1 MKRITIISILTIIL
15 MSSCIKLKTDSIIKV
30 IDNIEREYFTVDGL
44 RYELCLDNNSD
55 GVSVV
60 MLEEGKYQGE
70 IIIPDEVKYKGDMLK
85 VMVIGA
91 DAFKDCD
98 KLERVAIGDNI
109 TVIGSNAFENSSISD
124 IEIKKTIQ
132 VIGAD
137 AFRNCDKLTEI
148 KIDSVQVVGAD
159 AFNDCDQLKKVEIES
174 VQVVGADAFRGCDN
188 LKDVQISNTQIVG
201 ENSFDECNK
210 EMKVCLKNVM
220 VIKKDAFNGCRNVE
234 TK

>member
-15 MSSCIKLKTDSIIKV
+15 MSSCIKLKNDSIIKV
-30 IDNIEREYFTVDGL
+30 IDNVEREYFTVDGL

-70 IIIPDEVKYKGDMLK
+70 IIIPDEVKYKGDRLK

-159 AFNDCDQLKKVEIES
+159 AFNDCDQLKK
-174 VQVVGADAFRGCDN
+174 
-188 LKDVQISNTQIVG
+188 
-201 ENSFDECNK
+201 
-210 EMKVCLKNVM
+210 
-220 VIKKDAFNGCRNVE
+220 
-234 TK
+234 

>member
-1 MKRITIISILTIIL
+1 MKRITIFSILTIIL
-15 MSSCIKLKTDSIIKV
+15 MSSCIKFKNDSIIKV
-30 IDNIEREYFTVDGL
+30 IDNVEREYFTVDGL

-98 KLERVAIGDNI
+98 
-109 TVIGSNAFENSSISD
+109 
-124 IEIKKTIQ
+124 
-132 VIGAD
+132 
-137 AFRNCDKLTEI
+137 
-148 KIDSVQVVGAD
+148 
-159 AFNDCDQLKKVEIES
+159 QLKKVEIEA
-174 VQVVGADAFRGCDN
+174 VQVVGSDAFRGCDN
-188 LKDVQISNTQIVG
+188 LEDVLISNTQIVG

-210 EMKVCLKNVM
+210 NMKVSLNNVM
-220 VIKKDAFNGCRNVE
+220 VIKKDAFNGCRNIE

>member
-1 MKRITIISILTIIL
+1 MTIIL
-15 MSSCIKLKTDSIIKV
+15 MSSCIKLKNDSIIKV
-30 IDNIEREYFTVDGL
+30 IDNVEREYFTVDGL

-159 AFNDCDQLKKVEIES
+159 AFNDCDQLKKV
-174 VQVVGADAFRGCDN
+174 
-188 LKDVQISNTQIVG
+188 
-201 ENSFDECNK
+201 
-210 EMKVCLKNVM
+210 
-220 VIKKDAFNGCRNVE
+220 
-234 TK
+234 